1 MSIEKINALKTAGQ
15 TGQLDAIKTE
25 TTGQTDIASSK
36 PNDKEKSNATK
47 YMIGATALAG
57 MIAVGIIGHKQGWW
71 GKAEKAAAQLTS
83 NETPRTVPA
92 NTPKPA
98 SEDIAAPVNSGYDI
112 IRVKLENGYA
122 LLCKKT
128 GKAFNKIYDDQNK
141 SFRYIYSRTLEN
153 GSNIGIAKYNIL
165 STSSNGE
172 QIHIPLT
179 EYSLRNKDGKLIY
192 KTSIEKG
199 SNFRPE
205 TIYDYETMTAYEV
218 RTVKASILGCTPIP
232 MKEAV
237 KMPFEEVDG
246 KIKLKNETPLELSEL
261 EQVRQK
267 IFDNNLPASYNR
279 LKSKFLKNFEY
290 ILDNKDKNFI
300 RYNDGNRVFT
310 KTLDKN
316 GNKITH
322 IKRPDGTTKFLIGK
336 PGDPDMPYTF
346 RIDKVNGKLV
356 EFEGITLPDGRSFR
370 KVYDDKENSYVF
382 EQINGDKII
391 TITEKEFTKYKNYAI
406 ANVLPDGITS
416 RFSNKTSSL
425 PKNADGSY
433 IIKLKNSEYE
443 IRYPGTNNIQYNIT
457 IDDDGKIGE
466 LIKFNQEGKR
476 IAYAARYKNG
486 CTFKDSNGYIKGSYE
501 ECGLDKL
508 EELIKDTTGILN

>member
-1 MSIEKINALKTAGQ
+1 MSIEKLNALNSSTQSLQQ
-15 TGQLDAIKTE
+15 TPAQQIENKE
-25 TTGQTDIASSK
+25 EK
-36 PNDKEKSNATK
+36 VHDKKLSESAK

-57 MIAVGIIGHKQGWW
+57 AIAVGIIGHKQGWW

-83 NETPRTVPA
+83 NETPHKADPA
-92 NTPKPA
+92 N
-98 SEDIAAPVNSGYDI
+98 SDFDILKMVH
-112 IRVKLENGYA
+112 ENGYA
-122 LLCKKT
+122 LLCQKT
-128 GKAFNKIYDDQNK
+128 GKAFNKIYDEQNK

-153 GSNIGIAKYNIL
+153 GSQIEINKQNIL
-165 STSSNGE
+165 TSNTHGE

-179 EYSLRNKDGKLIY
+179 EYSLKNKDGKLIY

-218 RTVKASILGCTPIP
+218 RAVNCSILGGAPIP
-232 MKEAV
+232 TKQAV

-246 KIKLKNETPLELSEL
+246 KIKLKNETPLELNEL
-261 EQVRQK
+261 EQVRRK
-267 IFDNNLPASYNR
+267 IFDNNLPASYDR
-279 LKSKFLKNFEY
+279 LKSKFLKNLEHV
-290 ILDNKDKNFI
+290 LDNKDKHFI
-300 RYNDGNRVFT
+300 RYNNGNRVFT

-336 PGDPDMPYTF
+336 TGDPNMPYEY

-356 EFEGITLPDGRSFR
+356 EFECTRLPDGRFFKKR
-370 KVYDDKENSYVF
+370 FDDKENSYVF
-382 EQINGDKII
+382 EQIRGDKII

-406 ANVLPDGITS
+406 ANVLPDGMTS
-416 RFSNKTSSL
+416 RFPNKTSSL

-433 IIKLKNSEYE
+433 IIKLRNSEYE
-443 IRYPGTNNIQYNIT
+443 IRYPGTNNIQYKIT

-466 LIKFNQEGKR
+466 LTKFNQEGKR
-476 IAYAARYKNG
+476 IAYAARSKNE
-486 CTFKDSNGYIKGSYE
+486 CTFKDANGYIEGSYE

-508 EELIKDTTGILN
+508 EGLIKDTTGILN